1 MMLGVC
7 AIYAAMLISTRVLAQ
22 DKAETI
28 PYGANPAAGHYLRVD
43 DAKIYYET

>member
-22 DKAETI
+22 DNAETI

-43 DAKIYYET
+43 DAKI